1 MFSYLNNKFTLIHG
15 CLLVLTYKEEPAE
28 ELIDIVLSMGCEYMF
43 KYQGLIEQ
51 FVSSY
56 FNVIK

>member
-1 MFSYLNNKFTLIHG
+1 M
-15 CLLVLTYKEEPAE
+15 LTYKEEPTE
-28 ELIDIVLSMGCEYMF
+28 EMIDIGLSMGCEYML

-56 FNVIK
+56 VA